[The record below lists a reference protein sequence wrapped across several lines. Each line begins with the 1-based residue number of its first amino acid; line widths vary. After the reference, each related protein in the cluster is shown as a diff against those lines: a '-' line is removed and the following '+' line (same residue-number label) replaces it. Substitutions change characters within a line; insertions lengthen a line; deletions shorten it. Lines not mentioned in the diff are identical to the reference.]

1 MCKLEFGNIDT
12 PPPLFVSLPSPF
24 HVQPVAMYLPY
35 RMLSVRRC
43 ALKSAAAAASRC
55 AYATLF

>member
-1 MCKLEFGNIDT
+1 MYKLEVSNIDT

-24 HVQPVAMYLPY
+24 HVQPLAMYLPH

-55 AYATLF
+55 VYTTLF